1 MENKIL
7 VELMVP
13 ELEVSYDVFIPVTKR
28 VGNLIALLV
37 KAISELGIEYEFD
50 SKLALYNRF
59 TAEKYSP
66 NILVYETNIKNGT
79 ILILM

>member
-37 KAISELGIEYEFD
+37 KAISEFLEIC
-50 SKLALYNRF
+50 R
-59 TAEKYSP
+59 
-66 NILVYETNIKNGT
+66 
-79 ILILM
+79 

>member
-50 SKLALYNRF
+50 NKLALYK
-59 TAEKYSP
+59 AQE
-66 NILVYETNIKNGT
+66 L
-79 ILILM
+79 

>member
-13 ELEVSYDVFIPVTKR
+13 ELEVSYDIFIPVTKR

-59 TAEKYSP
+59 TAEKYNP
-66 NILVYETNIKNGT
+66 NSLVYETNIKNGT

>member
-50 SKLALYNRF
+50 IKLALYNRF

-66 NILVYETNIKNGT
+66 NSLVYETNIKNGT